1 MARTLTPI
9 DVYAIVNAMVE
20 EATGQQA
27 TLQAVDTSSF
37 IAAGETI
44 LATGYENTL
53 NALGIVMGRT
63 FMAVRP
69 YDAKL
74 KIINAKDG
82 DLYTSR
88 MRKISFYNR
97 VAQPAGDW
105 NTQLFTNLEDGFD
118 NGENPNASN
127 QAQSTKSMWVQNQP
141 VPLEMNFGGVSVWQD
156 STTVYKY
163 QLKQAFRSEAE
174 FADFVAGIMT
184 EKGNDIESQKEAYNR
199 AVLLNGIAGAYDMN
213 ATGTRVNLT
222 EEFNTRFGTNYT
234 SAQLRST
241 YLDQFL
247 KFFVARVKQISNFM
261 EERSVKYHWAPTKP
275 GHVLLRHT
283 PKSRQKMIL
292 YKPLFIEAEAW
303 VMPEIFNTEYLS
315 IDNYEGI
322 SYWQNNVDA
331 NRPSINITPAVTDKT
346 TGVVTSG
353 DPVNLDYVVG
363 CLYDTDAMMTYF
375 NLDDAET
382 TPMEARKRYY
392 NIWYS
397 FARNGIYDPTEN
409 FVVFYMADP
418 AGGDNTEGGE
428 TTEGE

>member
-20 EATGQQA
+20 EATGQQS

-74 KIINAKDG
+74 RIINAKDS

-105 NTQLFTNLEDGFD
+105 NTQLFTNLADGFD
-118 NGENPNASN
+118 NGENPDTNA
-127 QAQSTKSMWVQNQP
+127 QAQSTKSMWVQNQA

-199 AVLLNGIAGAYDMN
+199 AVLLNGIAGA
-213 ATGTRVNLT
+213 
-222 EEFNTRFGTNYT
+222 
-234 SAQLRST
+234 
-241 YLDQFL
+241 
-247 KFFVARVKQISNFM
+247 
-261 EERSVKYHWAPTKP
+261 
-275 GHVLLRHT
+275 
-283 PKSRQKMIL
+283 
-292 YKPLFIEAEAW
+292 
-303 VMPEIFNTEYLS
+303 
-315 IDNYEGI
+315 
-322 SYWQNNVDA
+322 
-331 NRPSINITPAVTDKT
+331 
-346 TGVVTSG
+346 
-353 DPVNLDYVVG
+353 
-363 CLYDTDAMMTYF
+363 
-375 NLDDAET
+375 
-382 TPMEARKRYY
+382 
-392 NIWYS
+392 
-397 FARNGIYDPTEN
+397 
-409 FVVFYMADP
+409 
-418 AGGDNTEGGE
+418 
-428 TTEGE
+428 